1 MNFEYEKLKII
12 LGSGETLTPEEMLLA
27 VNRVLAEERKQQ
39 MSDEIEKGRSVP
51 SEPTVRQLCC
61 AAYSKIDY
69 GDGVLLNLDG
79 KTAKE
84 IFDQIL
90 VAYARYM
97 VEKDSEIKNLKR
109 LLREAIASRCSCE
122 FKCYWYDWRNNK
134 CLRNDQK
141 NPCPVWP
148 SRVALGEE
156 GVNGER

>member
-12 LGSGETLTPEEMLLA
+12 LGSGKTLTNEEMLLA
-27 VNRVLAEERKQQ
+27 INRVLAEDRKQQ
-39 MSDEIEKGRSVP
+39 MSEIEKCLGVP
-51 SEPTVRQLCC
+51 SELTVRQLCC
-61 AAYSKIDY
+61 AAYSKID
-69 GDGVLLNLDG
+69 GDGVLLDLDG

-90 VAYARYM
+90 VAYARDM
-97 VEKDSEIKNLKR
+97 VEKESEIKNLKS

-122 FKCYWYDWRNNK
+122 FRCYWYDWRNNK
-134 CLRNDQK
+134 CLRNNPK

-156 GVNGER
+156 GVNGK

>member
-12 LGSGETLTPEEMLLA
+12 LGSGKTLTNEEMLLA

-39 MSDEIEKGRSVP
+39 MSDEREKGRNVP
-51 SEPTVRQLCC
+51 SELTVRQLCC
-61 AAYSKIDY
+61 AAYSKID
-69 GDGVLLNLDG
+69 GDGVLLDLDG

-90 VAYARYM
+90 VAYARDM
-97 VEKDSEIKNLKR
+97 IEKDSEIKNLKS

-148 SRVALGEE
+148 SRVALGEV
-156 GVNGER
+156 GVNGK

>member
-12 LGSGETLTPEEMLLA
+12 LGSGKTLTNEEMLLA
-27 VNRVLAEERKQQ
+27 VNRVLESERKQQ
-39 MSDEIEKGRSVP
+39 MSDTIEKGRNVP
-51 SEPTVRQLCC
+51 IELTVRQLCC
-61 AAYSKIDY
+61 EAYSKIE
-69 GDGVLLNLDG
+69 GDGVLQNLDG

-90 VAYARYM
+90 VAYARDM
-97 VEKDSEIKNLKR
+97 VEKDSEIKNLKS

-156 GVNGER
+156 GVNGK

>member
-39 MSDEIEKGRSVP
+39 MSEIEKGLGVP
-51 SEPTVRQLCC
+51 SELTVRQLCC

-69 GDGVLLNLDG
+69 GDGVLQNLDG

-90 VAYARYM
+90 VAYARDM
-97 VEKDSEIKNLKR
+97 VEKESEIKNLKS
-109 LLREAIASRCSCE
+109 LLRGAIASRCSCE
-122 FKCYWYDWRNNK
+122 FRCYWYDWRNNK
-134 CLRNDQK
+134 CLRNNPK

-156 GVNGER
+156 GVNGK